1 MMSGSYKNFDLIRI
15 HAPQK
20 IQTLGEKFVNFSK
33 KVLKLFSIG
42 LEKMMAQLF
51 VTVFPTKGSYLRF
64 FAALYLLADF
74 GLYPINSVISVDF
87 CLKSSNL
94 DVFEENL
101 PLKFTNLKSPTINL
115 ENMPYFLSDDWN
127 SEEKLYSIILIF
139 RP

>member
-1 MMSGSYKNFDLIRI
+1 MTN
-15 HAPQK
+15 
-20 IQTLGEKFVNFSK
+20 
-33 KVLKLFSIG
+33 
-42 LEKMMAQLF
+42 
-51 VTVFPTKGSYLRF
+51 VF
-64 FAALYLLADF
+64 LAKT
-74 GLYPINSVISVDF
+74 

-139 RP
+139 